1 MNRLARKNYQCTNNQ
16 SVNNSDVGKPT
27 WDKDKIK
34 QTKNNCPWRRFAE
47 AENYTLKKQIF
58 SNARRSERLPVPR
71 FCLLSAIVTHLNHH
85 CFCHETVIFCSKN
98 GIFLFT
104 KYNQRF
110 KQPSVHIMNRW
121 FILFEMFFAILQQI
135 YKPIVRKGSA
145 WV

>member
-1 MNRLARKNYQCTNNQ
+1 MNRLARKKYQCTNNQ

-85 CFCHETVIFCSKN
+85 CFCHETVIFCSKMA
-98 GIFLFT
+98 IFCSQNITRGSNNHLFT
-104 KYNQRF
+104 SWTGGLSCLKCFSQFCSRF
-110 KQPSVHIMNRW
+110 IS
-121 FILFEMFFAILQQI
+121 L
-135 YKPIVRKGSA
+135 
-145 WV
+145 